1 MSNKRG
7 LADWFAINHRRYR
20 LLLLQLLGA
29 GTLGSALAYFDN
41 YLLSAL
47 TRALTLSFGQ
57 NAATSQA
64 GGDLVAP
71 FLRLA
76 AALSISLPLTVLMLF
91 VLARL
96 VTAAIAFW
104 RAKAAGALQIKSRN
118 DLESEIL
125 VHLLHKDDAFFS
137 SHSPA
142 ETVNRLTVDI
152 FRVSQRRPNVM
163 TVWWSS
169 LLIAG
174 NLVFFLQRD
183 WRLALVGLA
192 SCAAGAWW
200 TYRITRNVSSY
211 DREFLTQDD
220 RVKSKFEDLLRA
232 APEIQVCQLALQ
244 VRGQFEER
252 QAGRSRLFA
261 RYVGLR
267 ALLQVANIVS
277 ALLAFAA
284 MIGILLWM
292 SRNPSGRAAA
302 LVLVPAVIW
311 ALPSLF
317 KNASELIFL
326 HLDFQLARTSM
337 QRLLEYESARVADLV
352 EPETPAAAD
361 DNTLTDVA
369 EELVLDEVSYQY
381 TSPDGSKQGGV
392 SAVSTVLSPGR
403 WTAVVGGAGS
413 GKSTLLKLLLG
424 RYRPQQGDVRYG
436 DTPLGELEPTT
447 LASKLS
453 LMPQSLAL
461 LNASI
466 QDNILFGR
474 AASAHA
480 TSLDG
485 ADFELIEASGLGRIC
500 RLKALE
506 MPPAPS
512 NDNDT
517 LAAEIESIRRE
528 VRSALV
534 ERCEVT
540 VAGYEDSCFDAK
552 HWLLECLLGGR
563 CNRSKAVGELLGPKR
578 DGSPL
583 AALAD
588 GALRRSLGHYGQQVL
603 NESQHLLRLSSYHLY
618 SQLAPLPL
626 DERIW
631 KLRSSHLHLRE
642 DEPQTAAAAAA
653 LFAIALTCTP
663 AECGPEASDELQDAL
678 EQLQRDPARGRLEQ
692 ILGKHYHPFAIGRVH
707 PQLSWRE
714 NLIFGSIDLPNSRTG
729 RLVDQTLLEL
739 LEEPRLS
746 DSFTRIGLGF
756 GIGRQGGNL
765 SGGQGQLVGLC
776 RALLRR
782 TAIVV
787 LDEPTSAL
795 DPASRTRV
803 AELLEQYRSG
813 RIVITVS
820 HDPDLVR
827 HADQIR
833 VMDGGRLV
841 ASGSFEELQESSE
854 PFCAIMKQP
863 MTKSSSATSPS

>member
-1 MSNKRG
+1 M
-7 LADWFAINHRRYR
+7 
-20 LLLLQLLGA
+20 
-29 GTLGSALAYFDN
+29 
-41 YLLSAL
+41 
-47 TRALTLSFGQ
+47 
-57 NAATSQA
+57 
-64 GGDLVAP
+64 
-71 FLRLA
+71 
-76 AALSISLPLTVLMLF
+76 
-91 VLARL
+91 
-96 VTAAIAFW
+96 
-104 RAKAAGALQIKSRN
+104 
-118 DLESEIL
+118 
-125 VHLLHKDDAFFS
+125 HLLHKDDAFFS

-192 SCAAGAWW
+192 SCAGGAWW

-232 APEIQVCQLALQ
+232 APEIQVCQLANQ

-261 RYVGLR
+261 RYVKLR
-267 ALLQVANIVS
+267 AGLQVANIVS

-317 KNASELIFL
+317 KNAAELIFL
-326 HLDFQLARTSM
+326 RLDFQLAATSM

-352 EPETPAAAD
+352 EPADATTEADRAEQDDEGEPAA
-361 DNTLTDVA
+361 L
-369 EELVLDEVSYQY
+369 ELREVSYQY

-392 SAVSTVLSPGR
+392 TAVSTVLSPGQ

-424 RYRPQQGDVRYG
+424 RYQPQRGTVCYG
-436 DTPLGELEPTT
+436 DTPLGELEPRL
-447 LASKLS
+447 LANKLS

-461 LNASI
+461 LNTSI
-466 QDNILFGR
+466 EDNILFGR
-474 AASAHA
+474 AASSSAH
-480 TSLDG
+480 TIGD
-485 ADFELIEASGLGRIC
+485 ADFEIIEASGLGRIC

-506 MPPAPS
+506 MPPGAPS
-512 NDNDT
+512 SYSAIAD
-517 LAAEIESIRRE
+517 EIEAIRQE
-528 VRSALV
+528 VRETLV
-534 ERCEVT
+534 ERCEVSI
-540 VAGYEDSCFDAK
+540 AGYEESCFDPK

-563 CNRSKAVGELLGPKR
+563 CDRAKAIDTLLGPKR
-578 DGSPL
+578 DAKL
-583 AALAD
+583 LETLAD
-588 GALRRSLGHYGQQVL
+588 SALSRNLSRFGQQVL
-603 NESQHLLRLSSYHLY
+603 SESQNLLQLSSFHLY
-618 SQLAPLPL
+618 AQLAPLPL
-626 DERIW
+626 DERLW
-631 KLRSSHLHLRE
+631 RLRTAHLHLRE
-642 DEPQTAAAAAA
+642 DAPSSAEAAAA
-653 LFAIALTCTP
+653 LLAIALTCTP
-663 AECGPEASDELQDAL
+663 AECAPNASAELDDAIAEL
-678 EQLQRDPARGRLEQ
+678 GRNPALGKLEQ
-692 ILGKHYHPFAIGRVH
+692 ILGEHYHPFAIDQVH

-714 NLIFGSIDLPNSRTG
+714 NLVFGSIALPNSRTG

-739 LEEPRLS
+739 LQRPRLA

-765 SGGQGQLVGLC
+765 SGGQCQLVGLC
-776 RALLRR
+776 RALLRHS
-782 TAIVV
+782 AIVV

-803 AELLEQYRSG
+803 AELLEQYQRE
-813 RIVITVS
+813 RILITVS

-827 HADQIR
+827 HAGQIR

-841 ASGSFEELQESSE
+841 ASGSFDELQANSE
-854 PFCAIMKQP
+854 PFCAIMKLP
-863 MTKSSSATSPS
+863 MTESTPSSLPS